1 MNPYSSEIDTCL
13 FEEELL
19 EMEVTIYEWLI
30 VSSAALIVFYLLSR
44 KYHWSKQVLIAL
56 FLAINA
62 IYLGWRAVYTLPT
75 MNTISI
81 IAGILLLLTEIA
93 GFLQSIVFSVISW
106 KPFKRKH
113 IPLSE
118 FENLPTV
125 DIFIATYNESEDL
138 LKRTIAACTLIRY
151 PKNLVSIYVCD
162 DGRRASVRE
171 LCEEFGIGYIDRK
184 DNSYAKAGN
193 LNHALTKTN
202 GEIVVTMDADMVPQ
216 ANFLERTLGQFTDP
230 EMVFVQAPQVFYN
243 DDPFQYNLFF
253 EDQITNEQDF
263 FMRQLEEGKDR
274 FNATMYVGSNALFRR
289 TALDEVGGFATGV
302 ITEDMATG
310 MLLQSDDRKTAF
322 INETL
327 AVGLSPETYADLL
340 KQRDRWCRGNIQV
353 IRKFN
358 PLKMKGLSFMQ
369 KLLYMDG
376 IHYWFFGIYKMVFL
390 LAPLLFLVF
399 NIYSLDVA
407 FSQLLWFWVPAFIS
421 SQLMFKTVANKK
433 RTFLWSHVYEVAMA
447 PYMAISVL
455 SELFLKKKF
464 KFNVTRKG
472 VQTNQRRFLWVTS
485 IPYLLLAALT
495 LFALVK
501 VVLYYVYPERYSVNP
516 DVLYINV
523 FWVLYNAAAII
534 LAVFL
539 SFERPRH
546 RNSERFSVDL
556 QGVLHGSEAAV
567 SFNIIN
573 ISESGARIE
582 LDALSLEEYLSK
594 EQTFTIDFAG
604 VEALTVNKEWIN
616 EKNGKLLMG
625 ISFIDPNL
633 EQYAETIRVLFSEPI
648 NAEIEKYYDKALLTT
663 AMYRFLRRTKR
674 EDPSFHRQSIRKN
687 VSLPGQLNID
697 GQTVEMTVL
706 DYSEAG
712 CSLQLNRSLRVDQL
726 VKVSTNERELA
737 GRTAQICWV
746 RKKGRNRYVGLKFVA

>member
-1 MNPYSSEIDTCL
+1 ML
-13 FEEELL
+13 K
-19 EMEVTIYEWLI
+19 MEVTLLEWLAI
-30 VSSAALIVFYLLSR
+30 SSFALILFYFLSR

-56 FLAINA
+56 FLGINA

-81 IAGILLLLTEIA
+81 IAGILLLLTELA
-93 GFLQSIVFSVISW
+93 GFLQSIVFSIISW

-113 IPLSE
+113 IPLSD
-118 FENLPTV
+118 FETLPTV
-125 DIFIATYNESEDL
+125 DIYIATYNESEDL

-151 PKNLVSIYVCD
+151 PKNLMAIYVCD

-171 LCEEFGIGYIDRK
+171 LCEEYGIGYIDRK
-184 DNSYAKAGN
+184 DNSHAKAGN

-263 FMRQLEEGKDR
+263 FMRQLEQGKDR

-289 TALDEVGGFATGV
+289 TALEEVGGFATGV

-310 MLLQSDDRKTAF
+310 MLLQSDNRKTAF

-353 IRKFN
+353 IRKWN

-376 IHYWFFGIYKMVFL
+376 IHYWFFGIYKLVFL

-399 NIYSLDVA
+399 NIYSLDVD
-407 FSQLLWFWVPAFIS
+407 FDQLLWFWVPAFIS
-421 SQLMFKTVANKK
+421 SQLMFKTIANKK
-433 RTFLWSHVYEVAMA
+433 RTVLWSHVYEVAMA
-447 PYMAISVL
+447 PYMALSVL
-455 SELFLKKKF
+455 SEVFLKKKF

-472 VQTNQRRFLWVTS
+472 VQTDRRRFLWTTS
-485 IPYLLLAALT
+485 IPYLVLAGLT
-495 LFALVK
+495 IVALVK
-501 VVLYYVYPERYSVNP
+501 VSLYYLYPEQYDVNP
-516 DVLYINV
+516 DVLYINI

-534 LAVFL
+534 LAIFL
-539 SFERPRH
+539 TFERPRH
-546 RNSERFSVDL
+546 RNSERFSIDL
-556 QGVLHGSEAAV
+556 QGVLHGNETAV
-567 SFNIIN
+567 SFSILN

-582 LDALSLEEYLSK
+582 LDALTLENHLSNEEK
-594 EQTFTIDFAG
+594 FSIDLAG
-604 VEALTVNKEWIN
+604 VKGLQVEKKWIS

-625 ISFIDPNL
+625 VSFIHPDQK
-633 EQYAETIRVLFSEPI
+633 QYAEIIRVLFSEPV
-648 NAEIEKYYDKALLTT
+648 NANIEKYYDKAYLTT
-663 AMYRFLRRTKR
+663 AMYRFIRRTKKA
-674 EDPSFHRQSIRKN
+674 DPSFNRQSIRKN
-687 VSLPGQLNID
+687 VLLPGQIKID
-697 GQTVEMTVL
+697 GQTVEATVL

-712 CSLQLNRSLRVDQL
+712 CSVKLNRTLRVDQI
-726 VKVSTNERELA
+726 VKISTNERELSD
-737 GRTAQICWV
+737 RSAQICWI
-746 RKKGRNRYVGLKFVA
+746 RRSGRSRYLGLKFIA

>member
-1 MNPYSSEIDTCL
+1 MENGL
-13 FEEELL
+13 FEWLVLSSVGLL
-19 EMEVTIYEWLI
+19 L
-30 VSSAALIVFYLLSR
+30 FYLLS
-44 KYHWSKQVLIAL
+44 KKFHWSKQVLIIL
-56 FLAINA
+56 FLSINA

-81 IAGILLLLTEIA
+81 IAGVLLLLTEVA
-93 GFLQSIVFSVISW
+93 GFLQSIVFSIISW
-106 KPFKRKH
+106 RPFKRKH
-113 IPLSE
+113 VPLSKLE
-118 FENLPTV
+118 TLPTV

-151 PKNLVSIYVCD
+151 PKNLVTIYVCD
-162 DGRRASVRE
+162 DGRRSSVRE
-171 LCEEFGIGYIDRK
+171 LCEEFGISYIDRK
-184 DNSYAKAGN
+184 DNSHAKAGN
-193 LNHALTKTN
+193 LNHALTKSS

-216 ANFLERTLGQFTDP
+216 ANFLERTVGHFSDE

-253 EDQITNEQDF
+253 EDRITNEQDF
-263 FMRQLEEGKDR
+263 FMRQLEQGKDR

-310 MLLQSDDRKTAF
+310 MLLQSDNRKSAF
-322 INETL
+322 VNETL

-353 IRKFN
+353 VRKWN

-407 FSQLLWFWVPAFIS
+407 FDQLLWFWIPAFIS
-421 SQLMFKTVANKK
+421 SQLMFKAVADKK
-433 RTFLWSHVYEVAMA
+433 RTVMWSHVYEVAMA
-447 PYMAISVL
+447 PYMAMSVL
-455 SELFLKKKF
+455 SEVFLKKKF

-472 VQTNQRRFLWVTS
+472 VQNDRRRFLWVTS
-485 IPYLLLAALT
+485 LPYLFLAGLT
-495 LFALVK
+495 AFALVK
-501 VVLYYVYPERYSVNP
+501 VGLYYVYPERYNVNL
-516 DVLYINV
+516 DVLYINI
-523 FWVLYNAAAII
+523 FWVLYNAMAII

-556 QGVLHGSEAAV
+556 QGVLNGPEASV
-567 SFNIIN
+567 SFEIVN

-582 LDALSLEEYLSK
+582 LDALTLQSYLSN
-594 EQTFTIDFAG
+594 ETEFTVSFAG
-604 VEALTVNKEWIN
+604 VKDLKVEKKWIN
-616 EKNGKLLMG
+616 QRDGKLQMG
-625 ISFIDPNL
+625 LTFTHPTQV
-633 EQYAETIRVLFSEPI
+633 QYAEIIRVLFSEPV
-648 NAEIEKYYDKALLTT
+648 NAGIEKYYEKAYLTT
-663 AMYRFLRRTKR
+663 AMYRFLKRTKKADPTFNRQVIR
-674 EDPSFHRQSIRKN
+674 EN
-687 VSLPGQLNID
+687 VTLSGQLHVD
-697 GQTVEMTVL
+697 GQTVDATVL

-712 CSLQLNRSLRVDQL
+712 CSVRLNRTLRVDQI
-726 VKVSTNERELA
+726 VKVTTDERELSERSA
-737 GRTAQICWV
+737 KICWV
-746 RKKGRNRYVGLKFVA
+746 RRKGRSRVIGLKFVA